1 MIQYQ
6 FKTFES
12 LSIHELY
19 AIMQVRNDVFVYE
32 QHCYYQDLD
41 DKDQACIHV
50 LGRNEQQKLVAYCRI
65 LPPGLTYPTNSI
77 GRVLVI
83 SAYRKQQLGRAL
95 MQKTLDYILSTY
107 GKVPLTI
114 EAQLYLQAFY
124 ESLGF
129 VRTSDVFDDAGI
141 DHVEMQLHL

>member
-12 LSIHELY
+12 LSIQELY

-50 LGRNEQQKLVAYCRI
+50 LGWNEQQKLVAYCRI
-65 LPPGLTYPTNSI
+65 LPPGLTYPTHSI

-114 EAQLYLQAFY
+114 EAQLYLQTFY

-129 VRTSDVFDDAGI
+129 IRTSDVFDDAGI
-141 DHVEMQLHL
+141 DHVEMKMQL

>member
-12 LSIHELY
+12 LSIQELY

-50 LGRNEQQKLVAYCRI
+50 LVRNEQQKLVAYCRI
-65 LPPGLTYPTNSI
+65 LPPGLTYPTHSI

-141 DHVEMQLHL
+141 DHVEMELHL

>member
-6 FKTFES
+6 FKIFES
-12 LSIHELY
+12 LSIQELY

-50 LGRNEQQKLVAYCRI
+50 LGWNEQQKLVAYCRI
-65 LPPGLTYPTNSI
+65 LPPGLTYPTHSI

>member
-12 LSIHELY
+12 LSIQELY

-50 LGRNEQQKLVAYCRI
+50 LGWNEQQKLVAYCRI
-65 LPPGLTYPTNSI
+65 LPPELTYPTHSI

-83 SAYRKQQLGRAL
+83 SAYRKKQLGRAL

>member
-12 LSIHELY
+12 LSIQELY

-50 LGRNEQQKLVAYCRI
+50 LGWNEQQKLVAYCRI
-65 LPPGLTYPTNSI
+65 LPPGLTYPTHSI

-107 GKVPLTI
+107 GKVPLII

>member
-1 MIQYQ
+1 MIQYL

-12 LSIHELY
+12 LSIQELY

-65 LPPGLTYPTNSI
+65 LPPGLTYPTHSI

>member
-12 LSIHELY
+12 LSIQELY

-50 LGRNEQQKLVAYCRI
+50 LGCNEQQKLVAYCRI
-65 LPPGLTYPTNSI
+65 LPPGLTYPTHSI

>member
-12 LSIHELY
+12 LSIQELY

-65 LPPGLTYPTNSI
+65 LPPGLTYPTHSI

>member
-12 LSIHELY
+12 LSIQDLY

-50 LGRNEQQKLVAYCRI
+50 LGWNEQQKLVAYCRI
-65 LPPGLTYPTNSI
+65 LPPGLTYPTHSI

-95 MQKTLDYILSTY
+95 MQKTLDYLLSTY

>member
-12 LSIHELY
+12 LSIQELY

-50 LGRNEQQKLVAYCRI
+50 LGWNEQQKLVAYCRL
-65 LPPGLTYPTNSI
+65 LPPGLTYPTHSI

-95 MQKTLDYILSTY
+95 MQKTLDYIVTTY

>member
-12 LSIHELY
+12 LSIQELY

-65 LPPGLTYPTNSI
+65 LPPGLTYPTHSI

-107 GKVPLTI
+107 GKAPLTI

-129 VRTSDVFDDAGI
+129 LRTSDVFDDAGI
-141 DHVEMQLHL
+141 DHVEMKLDL

>member
-12 LSIHELY
+12 LSIQELY

-50 LGRNEQQKLVAYCRI
+50 LVRNEQQKLVAYCRI
-65 LPPGLTYPTNSI
+65 LPPGLTYPTHSI

>member
-12 LSIHELY
+12 LSIQELY

-50 LGRNEQQKLVAYCRI
+50 LGWSEQQKLVAYCRI
-65 LPPGLTYPTNSI
+65 LPPGLTYPTHSI

-95 MQKTLDYILSTY
+95 MQKTLDYILSTF

>member
-12 LSIHELY
+12 LSIQELY

-50 LGRNEQQKLVAYCRI
+50 LGWNEQQKLVAYCRI
-65 LPPGLTYPTNSI
+65 LPPGLTYPTHSI

-124 ESLGF
+124 ESLSF

>member
-1 MIQYQ
+1 MSIQ
-6 FKTFES
+6 
-12 LSIHELY
+12 ELY

-50 LGRNEQQKLVAYCRI
+50 LGWNEQQKLVAYCRI
-65 LPPGLTYPTNSI
+65 LPPGLTYPTHSI

-124 ESLGF
+124 ESLSF

>member
-12 LSIHELY
+12 LSIQELY

-50 LGRNEQQKLVAYCRI
+50 LGWNEQQKLVAYCRI
-65 LPPGLTYPTNSI
+65 LPPGLTYPTHSI

-141 DHVEMQLHL
+141 DHVEMKLDL

>member
-65 LPPGLTYPTNSI
+65 LPPGLTYPTHSI

>member
-12 LSIHELY
+12 LSIQELY

-50 LGRNEQQKLVAYCRI
+50 LVRNEQQKLVAYCRI
-65 LPPGLTYPTNSI
+65 LPPGLTYPTHSI

-129 VRTSDVFDDAGI
+129 VRTSDIFDDAGI

>member
-12 LSIHELY
+12 LSIQELY

-50 LGRNEQQKLVAYCRI
+50 LGWNEQQKLVAYCRI
-65 LPPGLTYPTNSI
+65 LPPGLTYPTHSI

-95 MQKTLDYILSTY
+95 MQKTLDYILSTS

>member
-1 MIQYQ
+1 MIQYE
-6 FKTFES
+6 FKTFDS
-12 LSIHELY
+12 LNIHELY

-41 DKDQACIHV
+41 DKDQDCIHV
-50 LGRNEQQKLVAYCRI
+50 LGWNEQQQLVAYCRI
-65 LPPGLTYPTNSI
+65 LPPGLTYPTHAI

-83 SAYRKQQLGRAL
+83 SAYRKQQLGRML
-95 MQKTLDYILSTY
+95 MQKTLAYIQSEY
-107 GKVPLTI
+107 GQVPLTI

-141 DHVEMQLHL
+141 DHVEMKMQL

>member
-12 LSIHELY
+12 LSIQELY

-50 LGRNEQQKLVAYCRI
+50 LGWNEQKKLVAYCRI
-65 LPPGLTYPTNSI
+65 LPPGLTYPTHSI

>member
-12 LSIHELY
+12 LSIQELY

-50 LGRNEQQKLVAYCRI
+50 LGLNEQQKLVAYCRI
-65 LPPGLTYPTNSI
+65 LPPGLTYPTHSI

>member
-1 MIQYQ
+1 MIQYE

-12 LSIHELY
+12 LSIQELY

-50 LGRNEQQKLVAYCRI
+50 LGWNEQQKLVAYCRI
-65 LPPGLTYPTNSI
+65 LPPGLTYPTHSI

-141 DHVEMQLHL
+141 DHVEMKLDL

>member
-12 LSIHELY
+12 LSIQELY
-19 AIMQVRNDVFVYE
+19 AIMQVRNDVFVHE

-50 LGRNEQQKLVAYCRI
+50 LGWNEQQKLVAYCRI
-65 LPPGLTYPTNSI
+65 LPPGLTYPTHSI

-124 ESLGF
+124 ESLSF

>member
-12 LSIHELY
+12 LSIQELY

-50 LGRNEQQKLVAYCRI
+50 LGWNEQQKLVAYCRI
-65 LPPGLTYPTNSI
+65 LPPGLTYPTHSI

-95 MQKTLDYILSTY
+95 MQKTLDYIVTTY

-141 DHVEMQLHL
+141 DHVEMKLDL

>member
-12 LSIHELY
+12 LSIQELY
-19 AIMQVRNDVFVYE
+19 VIMQVRNDVFVYE

-50 LGRNEQQKLVAYCRI
+50 LGWNEQQKLVAYCRI
-65 LPPGLTYPTNSI
+65 LPPGLTYPTHSI

-141 DHVEMQLHL
+141 DHVEMKLDL

>member
-12 LSIHELY
+12 LSIQELY

-50 LGRNEQQKLVAYCRI
+50 LGWNEQQKLVAYCRI
-65 LPPGLTYPTNSI
+65 LLPGLTYPTHSI

-141 DHVEMQLHL
+141 DHVEMKLDL

>member
-1 MIQYQ
+1 MIQYL

-12 LSIHELY
+12 LSIQELY

-50 LGRNEQQKLVAYCRI
+50 LGWNEQQKLVAYCRI
-65 LPPGLTYPTNSI
+65 LPPGLTYPTHSI

-95 MQKTLDYILSTY
+95 MQKTLDYIVTTY

-141 DHVEMQLHL
+141 DHVEMKLDL

>member
-12 LSIHELY
+12 LSIQELY
-19 AIMQVRNDVFVYE
+19 AIMQVRNDIFVYE

-65 LPPGLTYPTNSI
+65 LPPGLTYPTHSI

-95 MQKTLDYILSTY
+95 MQKTLDYILSTS

>member
-1 MIQYQ
+1 MIHYQ
-6 FKTFES
+6 FKPFES

-41 DKDQACIHV
+41 NKDQVCIHV
-50 LGRNEQQKLVAYCRI
+50 LGWNEQQKLVAYCRI
-65 LPPGLTYPTNSI
+65 LPPGLTYPTHSI

-141 DHVEMQLHL
+141 DHVEMKLDL

>member
-12 LSIHELY
+12 LSIQELY

-50 LGRNEQQKLVAYCRI
+50 LGWNEQQKLVAYCRI
-65 LPPGLTYPTNSI
+65 LPPGLTYPTHSI

-95 MQKTLDYILSTY
+95 MQKTLNYIVTTY

-141 DHVEMQLHL
+141 DHVEMKLDL